1 VRRRERLRKAIP
13 KTRGKK
19 QTEEKHALRPIE
31 IKDLRN
37 FVECSFREMEALE
50 SQQNKQEQ
58 LDNSKTLKPLKADTS
73 RSKHIHKSV
82 QDFEPQ
88 TKASLYKSQE
98 DSRELKGAET
108 SRYQT
113 MILKLREKEEEKQ
126 RMYDE
131 ETQQINE
138 RLNDYRRRQDAA
150 SMKNEARYTT
160 KMLLQMDTERP
171 EEIVNNRRLGLEQER
186 EERLKELY
194 IKKARA
200 IENSKMKKEKSK
212 KEKKKAIIAE
222 LEKRKKSQA
231 EQYKSARE
239 REREDKAA
247 VQERINRK
255 EAQHKTKQDSIILHQ
270 QKGTGNELNE
280 LNEDQAFK
288 QKLQMENSQR
298 INRINEYKRNKI
310 IEKHMLLSLKNDQR
324 KAQVQNAQND
334 ALAKNLI
341 LQKDMDLVYDCL
353 GKMKKADPRDP
364 KKKKLL
370 MDAMNRL
377 NKHFHLGLDLIPK
390 SEKRKVKDEEE
401 SDEY

>member
-1 VRRRERLRKAIP
+1 MP

-19 QTEEKHALRPIE
+19 QTEQKHALRPIE

-50 SQQNKQEQ
+50 YQQNRQEQ
-58 LDNSKTLKPLKADTS
+58 LDNSKALKSSKADTS
-73 RSKHIHKSV
+73 RSKHLYKSI
-82 QDFEPQ
+82 QDVEPQ
-88 TKASLYKSQE
+88 TKASLHKSQE
-98 DSRELKGAET
+98 DSRELRGAET

-113 MILKLREKEEEKQ
+113 MMVKLREKEEERQ
-126 RMYDE
+126 RMYDA
-131 ETQQINE
+131 ETQEINE
-138 RLNDYRRRQDAA
+138 RLNDYHKRQDAA
-150 SMKNEARYTT
+150 NMKNEARHTT
-160 KMLLQMDTERP
+160 KILLQMNTDRP
-171 EEIVNNRRLGLEQER
+171 EGTVNNRKLGLEQEK

-194 IKKARA
+194 IKKAKA
-200 IENSKMKKEKSK
+200 IENSKMKKEKRK

-222 LEKRKKSQA
+222 LEKRRKSQA

-239 REREDKAA
+239 REKEDKAA

-255 EAQHKTKQDSIILHQ
+255 DAQYKTRQDSIVLYQ
-270 QKGTGNELNE
+270 QRGTSNELNE